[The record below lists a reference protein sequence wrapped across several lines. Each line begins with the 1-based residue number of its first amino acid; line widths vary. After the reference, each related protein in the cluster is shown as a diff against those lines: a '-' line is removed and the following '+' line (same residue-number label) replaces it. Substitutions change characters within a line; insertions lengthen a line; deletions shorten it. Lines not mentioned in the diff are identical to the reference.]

1 MTRDQSIP
9 LAIASMACMAAM
21 VVVTVASGVSQET
34 FEVVRPAGEY
44 AAALRGHDVAVRAL
58 FAIDTA
64 FVVLYSAFFLVF
76 GRRIATE
83 HTRVLITVATGFILL
98 TAFLDMIEDH
108 HILAMLNAARGG
120 ADPSTGELVVQQT
133 ISQVKFNASYLSLF
147 LFGLA
152 VPRETRA
159 GLVLSL
165 LLTVGTLVQGIW
177 LYAAPAE
184 LLPAGNV
191 ARSLGYLAGFALAI
205 PLVRRPR

>member
-1 MTRDQSIP
+1 MTRDWSVP
-9 LAIASMACMAAM
+9 LAIAAMACTAAM
-21 VVVTVASGVSQET
+21 VIVTIASGVSQET

-58 FAIDTA
+58 FAIDAA

-76 GRRIATE
+76 GRRLATE
-83 HTRVLITVATGFILL
+83 HTRPLITVATAFILV

-108 HILAMLNAARGG
+108 HILAMLNAAREG
-120 ADPSTGELVVQQT
+120 ANPSTGELVLQQT
-133 ISQVKFNASYLSLF
+133 ISQVKFNASYLALF
-147 LFGLA
+147 LFGLS
-152 VPRETRA
+152 VPRNTRA

-191 ARSLGYLAGFALAI
+191 ARWLGYLAGFALAI